1 MPTACATCR
10 LPAERGGRACV
21 NGRQEGPPSPP
32 SHSQPP
38 APPPP
43 PPPLL
48 PPRPPSPLVT
58 ATHTQVRST
67 YTPRCKPNVSDGL
80 AASFGCAPPSSP
92 SAATE
97 GKRSASACRRRP
109 CTIQCCSQFCFGPV
123 VPASLKYAHDSRSTG
138 KDLADGRASGHR
150 RRGGFADNVDGAI
163 KEGDDSGGDGA
174 GDATGDG
181 TCRERRLIGGGTTGG
196 DVFVADSGLATG
208 GDDGGG
214 SGDAALGRSGG
225 GLKAMGAIS
234 APALQMM
241 HPESTTATTVRRR
254 DGSCARCSCRSA
266 SYAHSAS

>member
-1 MPTACATCR
+1 MRGRGWLRGRGTWSRREGGACGFAVVS
-10 LPAERGGRACV
+10 L
-21 NGRQEGPPSPP
+21 
-32 SHSQPP
+32 
-38 APPPP
+38 
-43 PPPLL
+43 
-48 PPRPPSPLVT
+48 SPLRARRFT
-58 ATHTQVRST
+58 W
-67 YTPRCKPNVSDGL
+67 
-80 AASFGCAPPSSP
+80 
-92 SAATE
+92 SA
-97 GKRSASACRRRP
+97 
-109 CTIQCCSQFCFGPV
+109 
-123 VPASLKYAHDSRSTG
+123 G
-138 KDLADGRASGHR
+138 KDLADGSASGHR

-181 TCRERRLIGGGTTGG
+181 TGRERRLIGGGATGG
-196 DVFVADSGLATG
+196 DVFVADAGVAIG

-241 HPESTTATTVRRR
+241 HPERTTATTVRRR